1 MRLMQHMAFLR
12 CRVTPDSRIY
22 MVAST
27 IDLLERLGQFHMGP
41 LLNLGL
47 IALTLKKN
55 LNI

>member
-1 MRLMQHMAFLR
+1 MQHMAFLR